1 MIVNLKKIYEM
12 KKILMIVLLFC
23 LSHYCFAQQQ
33 TIQQAWV
40 VSEMQ
45 SNFWFLISIAELN
58 YIKTN
63 ETNNFEAKVK
73 HMHLMVEAYN
83 DAKEIYEQLE
93 DKWTPVQENKK
104 QVCKGIL
111 KDVES
116 LILKTEIKY

>member
-1 MIVNLKKIYEM
+1 M

-45 SNFWFLISIAELN
+45 SNFWFLISIAEHN

-63 ETNNFEAKVK
+63 ETNNVEAKVK

-83 DAKEIYEQLE
+83 GAKEIYEQLE
-93 DKWTPVQENKK
+93 DKWIPVQKDQK
-104 QVCKGIL
+104 QVCKGML
-111 KDVES
+111 EDLES
-116 LILKTEIKY
+116 